1 MRRMSRFLFSVPITD
16 VPEEVEILH
25 TGSFNHRVYGKF
37 EVTKDDLQSMVREF
51 AKEPEALIDVD
62 HNASKGKTRAAGW
75 VKELRV
81 DETGEKLLAKPK
93 WTPYGESLITNQEYR
108 RISSE
113 FGPRRDHTG
122 KVGPV
127 SLDAFTLTNRPF
139 LRTLRPLT
147 LMLDD
152 GATFILD
159 GMPSCDDHD
168 QHDNQCA
175 ACRALD
181 SSTPGTSLGSAD
193 GADHTTNKDRSMTD
207 SIRSVLKLADDAKD
221 EDILAAVKALS
232 EQKTVTLESTDV
244 VALSEYQEVK
254 KLAEDAQKAAD
265 AAGKIA
271 AASQKELA
279 DLHRDTWFT
288 EQVRSGKITP
298 AEQEATLAL
307 YDAAPD
313 QTKAFVEARPVN
325 RSLMTVVGLS
335 GGTSEPMDLST
346 KEGRDA
352 LDVEARRLSEASG
365 GKLSYGDALIQA
377 EKALTS

>member
-1 MRRMSRFLFSVPITD
+1 
-16 VPEEVEILH
+16 
-25 TGSFNHRVYGKF
+25 
-37 EVTKDDLQSMVREF
+37 
-51 AKEPEALIDVD
+51 
-62 HNASKGKTRAAGW
+62 
-75 VKELRV
+75 
-81 DETGEKLLAKPK
+81 
-93 WTPYGESLITNQEYR
+93 
-108 RISSE
+108 
-113 FGPRRDHTG
+113 
-122 KVGPV
+122 
-127 SLDAFTLTNRPF
+127 
-139 LRTLRPLT
+139 
-147 LMLDD
+147 
-152 GATFILD
+152 
-159 GMPSCDDHD
+159 
-168 QHDNQCA
+168 
-175 ACRALD
+175 
-181 SSTPGTSLGSAD
+181 
-193 GADHTTNKDRSMTD
+193 MTD

-221 EDILAAVKALS
+221 EDIIAAVKALS

-313 QTKAFVEARPVN
+313 QTKALIEARPVN
-325 RSLMTVVGLS
+325 RSLTTVVGLS
-335 GGTSEPMDLST
+335 GGTSEPMDLAT

-352 LDVEARRLSEASG
+352 LDAEARRLSDASG
-365 GKLSYGDALIQA
+365 GTLSYVDALFQA

>member
-1 MRRMSRFLFSVPITD
+1 MSRFLFSVPITD

-25 TGSFNHRVYGKF
+25 TGSFNHRVYGEF
-37 EVTKDDLQSMVREF
+37 DVTKADLESMVAEF
-51 AKEPEALIDVD
+51 SGNPEALVDVD
-62 HNASKGKTRAAGW
+62 HGAAKGRTRAAGW
-75 VKELRV
+75 VQSLRI
-81 DETGEKLLAKPK
+81 EGEKLLAKPK
-93 WTPYGESLITNQEYR
+93 WTPYGEQLITSKEYR
-108 RISSE
+108 RVSAE
-113 FGPRRDHTG
+113 FGPTRDHTG
-122 KVGPV
+122 KTGPV
-127 SLDAFTLTNRPF
+127 ALQAFTLTNRPF

-147 LMLDD
+147 LMMDD
-152 GATFILD
+152 GDATIVLD

-168 QHDNQCA
+168 MHDNQCA

-207 SIRSVLKLADDAKD
+207 TIRSVLKLADDAKD
-221 EDILAAVKALS
+221 EDIIAAVKALS

-313 QTKAFVEARPVN
+313 QTKALIEARPVN
-325 RSLMTVVGLS
+325 RSLTTVIGLS